1 MVRIHLKLEAHS
13 TNKSSKFNS
22 QSPKKIAKISPIE
35 HKKKSSNFVLDQ
47 EGLYDD
53 LSDLNFGNTSMGGDN
68 SSHEILLLSREKSL
82 AIKLEKKEAL
92 KNMSTLRK
100 VHSNKVRLEQKRIK
114 DILKS
119 NLSNKISNLKFMCF
133 EELRSFAD
141 QYIILK
147 EIVINLIKNESKLI
161 KTLIN
166 QENTIVQRN
175 LVEDLMK

>member
-1 MVRIHLKLEAHS
+1 
-13 TNKSSKFNS
+13 
-22 QSPKKIAKISPIE
+22 
-35 HKKKSSNFVLDQ
+35 
-47 EGLYDD
+47 
-53 LSDLNFGNTSMGGDN
+53 MGGDN

-147 EIVINLIKNESKLI
+147 EIVVNLIKNESKLI

-175 LVEDLMK
+175 LVEDLIK